1 MDSGIMYLIQL
12 FEYEEIYNF
21 IYYYHINF
29 WNQIIFIKFL
39 KQKLRKK
46 N

>member
-1 MDSGIMYLIQL
+1 MDSGIMYLIHL
-12 FEYEEIYNF
+12 IEYEEIYDF
-21 IYYYHINF
+21 IYYYYINF